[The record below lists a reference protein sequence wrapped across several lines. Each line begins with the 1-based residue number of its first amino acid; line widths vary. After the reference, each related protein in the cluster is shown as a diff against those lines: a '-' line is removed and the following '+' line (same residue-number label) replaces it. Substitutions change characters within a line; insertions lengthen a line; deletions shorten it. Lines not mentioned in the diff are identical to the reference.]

1 MSSRFFY
8 RFLLPA
14 FLAFFS
20 GWAACGHAVPLTDPE
35 APPAVTPEST
45 PLPESD
51 YILAQPSAEYVCPHA
66 SRISAIGCFLD
77 AVDHLYTVCRQVK
90 AIELL
95 EFGFARGEQ
104 GANGLKS
111 AYCRGKQKI
120 TLPPY
125 FEAAQREA
133 LAMSSCEAVVGLND
147 LYIVWST
154 AMAGLRQQPN
164 ETEDDYR
171 RRIAVPYPAFAAY
184 SQHIREALAANPIQ
198 RPLPIQNCLDVMV
211 FKP

>member
-1 MSSRFFY
+1 MSFRFFD
-8 RFLLPA
+8 RFFLSA
-14 FLAFFS
+14 FLVIAS
-20 GWAACGHAVPLTDPE
+20 GWATCGYAVPLTDPDIPVAS
-35 APPAVTPEST
+35 APKPKA
-45 PLPESD
+45 LPESD
-51 YILAQPSAEYVCPHA
+51 YVLAQPSAEFVCPHT

-95 EFGFARGEQ
+95 EFGFASGEQ

-133 LAMSSCEAVVGLND
+133 QAKSSCEAMVALND
-147 LYIVWST
+147 LYMVWNT

-171 RRIAVPYPAFAAY
+171 QRIAAPYSAFAAY
-184 SQHIREALAANPIQ
+184 SQQIREALTVDASQ
-198 RPLPIQNCLDVMV
+198 RPVQSCPDVTV
-211 FKP
+211 FQP